1 MGLEAKKNPQRKPVW
16 IWICAEGGRWRINH
30 TPDGVWSC
38 PIGLGGKRVGAWK
51 VGLPPSLDFWP
62 GIKNQE

>member
-1 MGLEAKKNPQRKPVW
+1 MEPESQKIRERSPVW
-16 IWICAEGGRWRINH
+16 IWVSADGSRWRINH

-51 VGLPPSLDFWP
+51 VGLPPSLDSWP
-62 GIKNQE
+62 GSKIQE

>member
-1 MGLEAKKNPQRKPVW
+1 MESESEQHVQRSPVW
-16 IWICAEGGRWRINH
+16 VWISADGVRWRINH

-51 VGLPPSLDFWP
+51 TGLPPSLDSWP
-62 GIKNQE
+62 ESKNQE

>member
-1 MGLEAKKNPQRKPVW
+1 MEPESQQPRRQSPAWTW
-16 IWICAEGGRWRINH
+16 ISADGGRWRIHH

-51 VGLPPSLDFWP
+51 VGLPSSLGSWP
-62 GIKNQE
+62 DINNQE